1 LLNRFSS
8 IELANERVVF
18 LNKSKRLAMAIKL
31 TFNIVFSSIKIN
43 ELISLVKKEI
53 LKNQTCTLTAGDQ
66 LLSLNREDFER
77 AGTGRKAGYKFTIE
91 FTEGKVSNVISGSD
105 LASHL
110 AAAMLED
117 SATKI
122 VLLTGHFQVILNTK
136 FQITVKNITPQ
147 SVASISDVEVGKD

>member
-1 LLNRFSS
+1 MYTYIWNKYLPVIRILLK
-8 IELANERVVF
+8 
-18 LNKSKRLAMAIKL
+18 KSA
-31 TFNIVFSSIKIN
+31 
-43 ELISLVKKEI
+43 
-53 LKNQTCTLTAGDQ
+53 AGDQ

-91 FTEGKVSNVISGSD
+91 CTEGKVSNVISGSD

-117 SATKI
+117 SATKM

-147 SVASISDVEVGKD
+147 QVSSTSDVTTEKD

>member
-1 LLNRFSS
+1 MYTYIWNKYLPVIRILLK
-8 IELANERVVF
+8 
-18 LNKSKRLAMAIKL
+18 KSA
-31 TFNIVFSSIKIN
+31 TGV
-43 ELISLVKKEI
+43 
-53 LKNQTCTLTAGDQ
+53 Q

-91 FTEGKVSNVISGSD
+91 FAEGKVSNVISGSD

-117 SATKI
+117 TATKM
-122 VLLTGHFQVILNTK
+122 VLLSGHFQVILNTK

-147 SVASISDVEVGKD
+147 SITSLTDVETSKD

>member
-1 LLNRFSS
+1 MYTYIWNKYLPVIRILLK
-8 IELANERVVF
+8 
-18 LNKSKRLAMAIKL
+18 KSA
-31 TFNIVFSSIKIN
+31 T
-43 ELISLVKKEI
+43 
-53 LKNQTCTLTAGDQ
+53 GDQ

-91 FTEGKVSNVISGSD
+91 FVEGKVSNVISGSD

-117 SATKI
+117 TATKMI
-122 VLLTGHFQVILNTK
+122 LLTGHFQVILNTK

-147 SVASISDVEVGKD
+147 PITSVLEVEASKD